1 MKQYFLR
8 YPALLS
14 VLYMPIYFIWFHWLQ
29 EREVPH
35 DWIYSPLDRVIP
47 FCSWF
52 VIPYLL
58 WFLFIAATVIYF
70 FRAPEECLQLCT
82 FLYVGMTVC
91 LMIYTLFPNGQ
102 LLRPVFP
109 EDNSLLTR
117 IVFLI
122 YQIDPSINVCPS
134 IHVFN
139 TLGALDA
146 IFRTN
151 LFKEKPLVRSGAAV
165 LSLLIILSTMFLK
178 QHSVIDVA
186 MGILLALIMDTLIY
200 RKPFAKG
207 QSALRVYRA

>member
-14 VLYMPIYFIWFHWLQ
+14 ILYMPVYFIWFQWLQ
-29 EREVPH
+29 ERQVPR
-35 DWIYSPLDRVIP
+35 DWIISPLDRAIP

-58 WFLFIAATVIYF
+58 WFVFIAATVVYF
-70 FRAPEECLQLCT
+70 FRAPEECLKLCT
-82 FLYVGMTVC
+82 FLYAGMTIC
-91 LMIYTLFPNGQ
+91 LVIYTLFPNGQ
-102 LLRPVFP
+102 MLRPVSM

-122 YQIDPSINVCPS
+122 YRIDPSINVCPS

-146 IFRTN
+146 ILRTN
-151 LFKEKPLVRSGAAV
+151 LLREKPLVRSGAAV

-178 QHSVIDVA
+178 QHSVIDVI
-186 MGILLALIMDTLIY
+186 MGFLLALIMDLLIY
-200 RKPFAKG
+200 RKPLANR
-207 QSALRVYRA
+207 QSMLRMNRA